1 MTRSHRD
8 DDDDDQHGPDDER
21 PRTHIDINFS
31 VTDLL
36 SDLLSEAKRDSNRHS
51 LSERPSGRPSRVG
64 PGAQRRSDGTA
75 DREQTD
81 APADYH
87 VDHHREGDELT
98 IVADLAGAEHE
109 DVTAGISPDRGEFVV
124 AVDERVAE
132 RVPLP
137 WDPVEVVETTFNN
150 GVLQVRL
157 RPVDG
162 EA

>member
-1 MTRSHRD
+1 MTRSHPN
-8 DDDDDQHGPDDER
+8 DDDDQHGPDDER

-36 SDLLSEAKRDSNRHS
+36 SDLLSEAKRDSNRRVP
-51 LSERPSGRPSRVG
+51 SERPGGRPSRAS
-64 PGAQRRSDGTA
+64 PGARRRSGGTA
-75 DREQTD
+75 DRESAD
-81 APADYH
+81 ARADYR

-98 IVADLAGAEHE
+98 VIADLGGTEHD
-109 DVTAGISPDRGEFVV
+109 DVTAGIDPNRGEFVV
-124 AVDERVAE
+124 AVDESVAG

-137 WDPVEVVETTFNN
+137 WDPVEAVETTYNN

-162 EA
+162 AA